1 MKPALEKVVDPIH
14 FGTVS
19 GPSTVLTLI
28 NMLHEWLEAT
38 DGNGAAI
45 RVLLFNYRKAFDP
58 IDHGTLVAKLK
69 QLDVPNYQLN
79 YQLPYLLVSEGQT
92 WQRLP
97 VKVG

>member
-1 MKPALEKVVDPIH
+1 MKPALEKVVDPIQ

-19 GPSTVLTLI
+19 GPFTVLTLI
-28 NMLHEWLEAT
+28 DMLHEWLEAT

-69 QLDVPNYQLN
+69 QLDIPNSTIN
-79 YQLPYLLVSEGQT
+79 
-92 WQRLP
+92 
-97 VKVG
+97 